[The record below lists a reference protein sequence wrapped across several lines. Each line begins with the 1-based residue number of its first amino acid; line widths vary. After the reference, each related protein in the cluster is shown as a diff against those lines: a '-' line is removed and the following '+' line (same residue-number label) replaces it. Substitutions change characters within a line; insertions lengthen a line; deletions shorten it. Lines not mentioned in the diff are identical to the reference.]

1 MRPCVGALGGRPEV
15 QGIRQGAQG
24 AAPSPGSLG
33 PPWGMGGGGGWG
45 GGMGW
50 GGGWWGGW
58 GGVGVGGGGGG
69 QTICYVGACCAMQ
82 NSTEFEQ
89 IGNIYSKRIFLA
101 HIITNSSANG

>member
-1 MRPCVGALGGRPEV
+1 MGALGGRPEV

-33 PPWGMGGGGGWG
+33 PPWVGW
-45 GGMGW
+45 
-50 GGGWWGGW
+50 
-58 GGVGVGGGGGG
+58 GGGGGG

-82 NSTEFEQ
+82 NSTELEQ